1 MAHPSFPWV
10 DEELSICSI
19 KTNVFM
25 DLSGW
30 SPKYFSPNL
39 IQYVNTLLQ
48 NKAMFGSD
56 FPVITPDR
64 WLRDAEGVAFRP
76 EVLPKLMLE
85 NAKKLLKLD
94 I

>member
-1 MAHPSFPWV
+1 V
-10 DEELSICSI
+10 DEQLSICSI
-19 KTNVFM
+19 KTNVYM

-64 WLRDAEGVAFRP
+64 WLRDAENVAFRE
-76 EVLPKLMLE
+76 EVKPKLMIE